1 MASRNQREGR
11 FIPGWCLN
19 PDYKAILVRPGVMKT
34 EPKVRAGKHFNLIR
48 VRGYNDNGY
57 IIPGTTYIRTFREG
71 AFE

>member
-19 PDYKAILVRPGVMKT
+19 PDYKTVNGKL
-34 EPKVRAGKHFNLIR
+34 EPKKRAGKHYNLTR
-48 VRGYNDNGY
+48 VRGFNDQGY
-57 IIPGTTYIRTFREG
+57 IIPGTTYIRTIREG